1 MRREFFT
8 PSNILSISRAV
19 LVIPFIIVMLS
30 PLPTA
35 RFWGAII
42 MIVGALTDK
51 FDGLLARTY
60 GYETEWG
67 RILDPLADKIGVGAV
82 ALVLLRLG
90 DIPLWFVVA
99 LLTRDLLIFLGGIY
113 IKARKGVVLQSN
125 MTGKIAVGVISI
137 ALFALVVLGPS
148 LLATICIW
156 ISVFFLVVSFGGYV
170 QRFVREIQTSR
181 AG

>member
-19 LVIPFIIVMLS
+19 LVIPFTIVMLS
-30 PLPTA
+30 SLPTA
-35 RFWGAII
+35 RFWGAFI
-42 MIVGALTDK
+42 MILGALTDK
-51 FDGLLARTY
+51 FDGLLARKY

-67 RILDPLADKIGVGAV
+67 RILDPLADKIGVAGV

-90 DIPLWFVVA
+90 DIPVWFVAA
-99 LLTRDLLIFLGGIY
+99 LLARDTLIFLGGMY
-113 IKARKGVVLQSN
+113 IRARKGVVLQSN
-125 MTGKIAVGVISI
+125 MTGKIAVGVITV

-148 LLATICIW
+148 LPATISIW
-156 ISVFFLVVSFGGYV
+156 VGVVFLIASFGGYV
-170 QRFVREIQTSR
+170 RRFVREFQTSQ